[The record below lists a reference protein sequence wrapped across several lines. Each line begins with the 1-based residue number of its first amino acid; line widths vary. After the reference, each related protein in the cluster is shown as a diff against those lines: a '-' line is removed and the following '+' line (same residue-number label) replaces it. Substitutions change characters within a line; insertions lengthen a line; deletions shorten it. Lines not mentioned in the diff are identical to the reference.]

1 MVARWELAGENG
13 LQGVADGLVRALIA
27 VITVAALVAAP
38 AHASAAEPEVGCPAT
53 PYAHV
58 PEATQ
63 PLNLGELKLQFFDYK
78 CFGDY
83 DREVARVLA
92 AAQAYVQQRAKE
104 VKKPALVLDIDETS
118 LSNWMNIKAD
128 DFGFIKG
135 GTCDR
140 LPDGPCGFD
149 EWILKFMAP
158 AIKPALN
165 LFNAAT
171 AKGVAV
177 FFITGRVDRER
188 QATLWNLDRAGY
200 EGWAKLITRPD
211 NDTRPSIQPF
221 KAEERSKIA
230 AAGYTIIANV
240 GDQQSD
246 LDGGFAECPFKVP
259 NPFYFIP

>member
-1 MVARWELAGENG
+1 MFASPKHHDRRKGGRLLAMG
-13 LQGVADGLVRALIA
+13 LKYALACVLLLAACTNIPGVTQAADCPPEPQQHIPPAPPPPLNIDKVKDLLRDYHSRDYDND
-27 VITVAALVAAP
+27 VAAVFA
-38 AHASAAEPEVGCPAT
+38 
-53 PYAHV
+53 
-58 PEATQ
+58 
-63 PLNLGELKLQFFDYK
+63 N
-78 CFGDY
+78 
-83 DREVARVLA
+83 ARS
-92 AAQAYVQQRAKE
+92 YVEQRAGQ
-104 VKKPALVLDIDETS
+104 VTKPALILDIDETS